1 MGSIDS
7 HREYIY
13 FLKSLRHISIAGCGI
28 IMMLTAC
35 NGIMGGLYDEDNGGN
50 TYDNDAVSVHGT
62 LYVDASSWTDWYY
75 IDLHAIRD
83 SIVKGAE
90 PNLTFEPWPIPTEE
104 TAAFDQEGSGIYTY
118 WYDIFGEGVTKREYR
133 SSYPTAKQPEPEQW
147 DIAVHRNNVRT
158 NGGAAAETN
167 GTDMTDDKA
176 LTPYT
181 TDMTGDEVNESDVWT
196 ISEKMIQSLIG
207 NQRIKVNPVLSRWLT
222 MEIPP
227 MPPAFMQNDH
237 VFLLRMKDNTYA
249 ALRLLNYIS
258 PTAVKCCLTI
268 EYRYPV
274 LIEN

>member
-1 MGSIDS
+1 MGSINS

-28 IMMLTAC
+28 MMMLTAC

-83 SIVKGAE
+83 SIVKGVE
-90 PNLTFEPWPIPTEE
+90 PDLTFAPWPIPTEE

-118 WYDIFGEGVTKREYR
+118 WYDIFGEGIAKREYR

-167 GTDMTDDKA
+167 GTDVSDDKA
-176 LTPYT
+176 LTAYT

-227 MPPAFMQNDH
+227 MPPAFLQNDH